1 MASADVLIHPVR
13 LRVVQS
19 LLGRR
24 ELTTAEL
31 AAELPEVPP
40 ATLYRHVA
48 VLVEAGVLTVVGERR
63 VRGAVERRYGLNPVN
78 ATAGR
83 EDLAAMTHEQLRTS
97 FGVFAASLIA
107 GFDAYLARPEVD
119 PVHDALGFR
128 TAAIHLREDDVAEFT
143 ERLREAVE
151 PWLSPHPGARR
162 HLFSTVLTPAPV
174 PEAPS
179 APERPSADGTGSST
193 YR

>member
-13 LRVVQS
+13 LRVVQA
-19 LLGRR
+19 LLGDR
-24 ELTTAEL
+24 ELTTADL
-31 AAELPEVPP
+31 AAELPDVPP

-48 VLVEAGVLTVVGERR
+48 VLVGAGVLRVVGERR
-63 VRGAVERRYGLNPVN
+63 VRGAVERRYGLNLSDASADRDDV
-78 ATAGR
+78 
-83 EDLAAMTHEQLRTS
+83 AAMSREQLRTS

-107 GFDAYLARPEVD
+107 GFDSYLAGREVD

-128 TAAIHLREDDVAEFT
+128 TAAIHLREDDAAEFA

-151 PWLSPHPGARR
+151 PWLSPRPGARR
-162 HLFSTVLTPAPV
+162 HLFSTVLTPAAV
-174 PEAPS
+174 PEAPP
-179 APERPSADGTGSST
+179 APERPSAEGTGRGT